1 MKILVINSTGNVGK
15 SFIAREVLYPLL
27 SEEKTLYEIEKFNEG
42 SDKLVGKNV
51 HYKCVEPSKI
61 DEIVPELL
69 LVDNA
74 IIDVG
79 ASSVDEFLQNSKEH
93 NLFNMID
100 MIVIPTVLESKQ
112 VADTIKITKELKKYG
127 GDEEK
132 MFIVLNKIK
141 RELNDNESIEQNPHF
156 DSLYSNISSVGVEIG
171 PEYRLREYE
180 IIDKISELKL
190 NIADV
195 LADKTDYMK
204 EIEKIK
210 NDENMPKEEKLK
222 SVKELYDKHLM
233 QKRAKE
239 MQKDFERLATRL
251 AVFIK

>member
-51 HYKCVEPSKI
+51 HYKCIEPSKI

-69 LVDNA
+69 LTDNA
-74 IIDVG
+74 VIDVG
-79 ASSVDEFLQNSKEH
+79 ASSIDEFLQNSKEH
-93 NLFNMID
+93 NLFDIID
-100 MIVIPTVLESKQ
+100 MIIIPTVLESKQ
-112 VADTIKITKELKKYG
+112 VADTIKIVKELQKYG
-127 GDEEK
+127 SSEEK
-132 MFIVLNKIK
+132 IFIVLNKVK
-141 RELNDNESIEQNPHF
+141 RELNNNKSIEQNTHYN
-156 DSLYSNISSVGVEIG
+156 SLALSFSSTGVEYD
-171 PEYRLREYE
+171 PEYRLPEYE
-180 IIDKISELKL
+180 VVDKISELEL
-190 NIADV
+190 SIADV

-210 NDENMPKEEKLK
+210 KDENIPKEEKLK
-222 SVKELYDKHLM
+222 LVKELYDKHLV
-233 QKRAKE
+233 QKKAKE
-239 MQKDFERLATRL
+239 MKKDFEKLATRL

>member
-1 MKILVINSTGNVGK
+1 LEKVLSQEKCFIHFWVKKKI
-15 SFIAREVLYPLL
+15 
-27 SEEKTLYEIEKFNEG
+27 LYEIEKFNEG
-42 SDKLVGKNV
+42 SEKLVSKNV
-51 HYKCVEPSKI
+51 RYKCVEPSKI

-93 NLFNMID
+93 NLFDVID

-112 VADTIKITKELKKYG
+112 VADTIKIVKELQKFG
-127 GDEEK
+127 SSEEK
-132 MFIVLNKIK
+132 IFIVLNKVK
-141 RELNDNESIEQNPHF
+141 EELDNNKAIEQNPHYN
-156 DSLYSNISSVGVEIG
+156 SLALSFSSTGVEYD
-171 PEYRLREYE
+171 PEYRLLEYE
-180 IIDKISELKL
+180 VVDKISELEL
-190 NIADV
+190 SIADV

-204 EIEKIK
+204 EIERIK
-210 NDENMPKEEKLK
+210 KDENIPKEEKLK
-222 SVKELYDKHLM
+222 SVKELYDKHLV

-239 MQKDFERLATRL
+239 MQKDFERLAARL

>member
-1 MKILVINSTGNVGK
+1 MEKVLSQEKCFIHFWVKKKI
-15 SFIAREVLYPLL
+15 
-27 SEEKTLYEIEKFNEG
+27 LYEIEKFNEG
-42 SDKLVGKNV
+42 SEKLVSKNV
-51 HYKCVEPSKI
+51 RYKCVEPSKI

-93 NLFNMID
+93 NLFDVID

-112 VADTIKITKELKKYG
+112 VADIIKIVKELQKFG
-127 GDEEK
+127 SSEEK
-132 MFIVLNKIK
+132 IFIVLNKVK
-141 RELNDNESIEQNPHF
+141 EELDNNKAIEQNPHYN
-156 DSLYSNISSVGVEIG
+156 SLALSFSSTGVEYD
-171 PEYRLREYE
+171 PEYRLLEYE
-180 IIDKISELKL
+180 VVDKISELEL
-190 NIADV
+190 SIADV

-204 EIEKIK
+204 EIERIK
-210 NDENMPKEEKLK
+210 KDENIPKEEKLK
-222 SVKELYDKHLM
+222 SVKELYDKHLV

-239 MQKDFERLATRL
+239 MQKDFERLAARL

>member
-51 HYKCVEPSKI
+51 HYKCIEPSKI

-69 LVDNA
+69 LTDNA
-74 IIDVG
+74 VIDVG
-79 ASSVDEFLQNSKEH
+79 ASSIDEFLQNSKEH
-93 NLFNMID
+93 NLFDIID
-100 MIVIPTVLESKQ
+100 MIIIPTVLESKQ
-112 VADTIKITKELKKYG
+112 VADTIKIVKELQKYG
-127 GDEEK
+127 SSEEK
-132 MFIVLNKIK
+132 IFIVLNKVK
-141 RELNDNESIEQNPHF
+141 KELNNNKVIEQNLHYN
-156 DSLYSNISSVGVEIG
+156 SLSLSFSSTGVEYD
-171 PEYRLREYE
+171 PEYRLSEYE
-180 IIDKISELKL
+180 VVDKISELKL
-190 NIADV
+190 SIADV

-210 NDENMPKEEKLK
+210 KDENIPKEEKLK
-222 SVKELYDKHLM
+222 LVKELYDKHLV
-233 QKRAKE
+233 QKKAKE
-239 MQKDFERLATRL
+239 MKKDFEKLATRL